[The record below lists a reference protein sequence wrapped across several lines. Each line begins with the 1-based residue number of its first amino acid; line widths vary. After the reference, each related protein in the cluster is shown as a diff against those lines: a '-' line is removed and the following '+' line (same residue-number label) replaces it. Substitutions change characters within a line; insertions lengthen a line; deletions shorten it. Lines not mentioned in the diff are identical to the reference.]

1 MSTKKRDPRVSRISV
16 KVADYRERIGLF
28 SNSFCLLD
36 SSCSYLGSCGQGVL
50 LDYVG
55 DRSFD
60 SCVAPAKASGDHVL
74 RNLSLGHFMWK
85 IHKLYILV
93 TILGQDLDT
102 HGVVGEADL
111 GLALVC

>member
-28 SNSFCLLD
+28 SNSFCLRD
-36 SSCSYLGSCGQGVL
+36 SSITYLGSCGQGVL
-50 LDYVG
+50 LDYVCNSG
-55 DRSFD
+55 FD
-60 SCVAPAKASGDHVL
+60 SCVALAKASGDHVL
-74 RNLSLGHFMWK
+74 TDLCLGHLMWK

-111 GLALVC
+111 GLDFVC